1 VVNRDALVQDAYES
15 ELPRVLGM
23 LAAVWQL
30 TLLIQVLLYL
40 REYREPAV
48 PVAVLI
54 GLALAA
60 RWLIPRARAGDV
72 TGREAA
78 FAIAIAVAAV
88 SLCGWADRA
97 PGAVGSVEWSVF
109 GTSWLLALV
118 AVSRPAWEWVSGAL
132 LVFTAHF
139 IFSGS
144 AFDTV
149 TLGLTRVTA
158 NVYALGA
165 ILTIFAAIR
174 PIMRAQARI
183 ALRRAALAGRSAT
196 ERATVAAIR
205 EDRRERLALLELEA
219 LPLLRG
225 IAEGSLDPDDSGV
238 RERCAWLATTLR
250 RSLTDRAPDTQDG
263 VLRGLQPALRTASAR
278 GVLVDVQVMDDPGDP
293 APAVADATRA
303 AVEVLITALPP
314 QQVTL
319 TVMTAADGAELYLT
333 FDDPPRAVPDVGL
346 AGDAVPA
353 EAHWRAAVSIDEYG
367 PGCLEICWRNT
378 AAA

>member
-30 TLLIQVLLYL
+30 MLLLQVLLYL

-88 SLCGWADRA
+88 SLCGWADRV
-97 PGAVGSVEWSVF
+97 PGAVGSAEWSVF

-118 AVSRPAWEWVSGAL
+118 AVSRPSWEWVSGAL

-353 EAHWRAAVSIDEYG
+353 EAHWRAAVSIDECG